1 MISFI
6 RWEFF
11 EILAKAM
18 FVENDFSLKNKP
30 AKTAAVKKILLEHKN
45 LLIRNLQILVPCK
58 TC

>member
-18 FVENDFSLKNKP
+18 LFVENDFSLKNVP
-30 AKTAAVKKILLEHKN
+30 AKKSAVRKILLEHKK
-45 LLIRNLQILVPCK
+45 LLMC
-58 TC
+58 